1 MITTNQELNSALEG
15 LVYGWCDRRCLCALR
30 AILPAYPMP
39 SQLTDSWGELI
50 LALQKVRA
58 FARNETTADEKVL
71 LDKCIF
77 SIDTLLRNR

>member
-1 MITTNQELNSALEG
+1 
-15 LVYGWCDRRCLCALR
+15 
-30 AILPAYPMP
+30 MP